1 MGGRESGENPEQ
13 CLLLLAPCVGGP
25 HVATDRTGWEGV
37 AFRE

>member
-13 CLLLLAPCVGGP
+13 CLLLLAPCVGVP
-25 HVATDRTGWEGV
+25 HVATDRKGWEGM